1 MNRRMPATET
11 VRMAL
16 STLRSNR
23 LRSLLT
29 MVGIVIGN
37 ASVITLVG
45 VGRGAQLLAE
55 GQLNNLGANVL
66 FVVPGNTN
74 ARRQGVTRPKTL
86 VLEDAE
92 AIATQ
97 VPSVKRVAPVI
108 NTNQVVQAGARSS
121 TGAVFG
127 ATSEFPPVRGFDVAK
142 GRFINAKDVAGAKA
156 IAVLG
161 SDLRTKLFPTG
172 SAIGQQVRIGNQS
185 FEVVGVMAPKGA
197 VFGSNQD
204 ENTYIPITTMV
215 NRITGRD
222 PIYGV
227 SLNSISV
234 EARDE
239 NSINAASFQINNLLR
254 QRHRILR
261 DDDFVV
267 RSQKDALTI
276 VGTITGGLT
285 LMLGAIGGIS
295 LLVGGIGIMNIML
308 VSVSERT
315 EEIGLRKALGARSGD
330 VLKQFLVES
339 LVLASLGGA
348 IGTLAGLG
356 TVSLVAAVTPLPAT
370 IGATMVVVTVGLSG
384 SIGLFFGVVPARRA
398 AKLDPIV
405 ALRSL

>member
-1 MNRRMPATET
+1 M
-11 VRMAL
+11 
-16 STLRSNR
+16 RS
-23 LRSLLT
+23 
-29 MVGIVIGN
+29 
-37 ASVITLVG
+37 
-45 VGRGAQLLAE
+45 
-55 GQLNNLGANVL
+55 
-66 FVVPGNTN
+66 
-74 ARRQGVTRPKTL
+74 
-86 VLEDAE
+86 
-92 AIATQ
+92 
-97 VPSVKRVAPVI
+97 
-108 NTNQVVQAGARSS
+108 
-121 TGAVFG
+121 
-127 ATSEFPPVRGFDVAK
+127 FDVAK
-142 GRFINAKDVAGAKA
+142 GRFINDQDEKSARAVT
-156 IAVLG
+156 VLG
-161 SDLRTKLFPTG
+161 PDLRSKLFPTG
-172 SAIGQQVRIGNQS
+172 EAIGQQVRIGSQA

-204 ENTYIPITTMV
+204 ENAYIPLSTMV
-215 NRITGRD
+215 NRLTGRD
-222 PIYGV
+222 PTYGV
-227 SLNSISV
+227 SLSFISV

-239 NSINAASFQINNLLR
+239 RSTGAAKFQITNLLR

-261 DDDFVV
+261 DDDFAV

-348 IGTLAGLG
+348 IGTAAGLG
-356 TVSLVAAVTPLPAT
+356 TVALVATLSPLPAT
-370 IGATMVVVTVGLSG
+370 IGATTVLITVGLSG
-384 SIGLFFGVVPARRA
+384 SIGLFFGVVPAQRA